1 MKRAAVVFLAC
12 AGCAAAA
19 LRAEGPEVRQ
29 LADESRRVADQ
40 IVQQTQHELTRA
52 MEVSGPL
59 RAIIVSKYSMPEI
72 SSSLSRKTG
81 WKVSLVALKP
91 RNPALGMPDAWERKV
106 LREFEARLA
115 RGEKPETVERSEIV
129 SENGT
134 RYFRF
139 MKALPVTA
147 LCMNCHGPAEQ
158 LGPAVKALLAVE
170 YPHDRAI
177 GYRLG
182 QVRGAATV
190 KRPLD

>member
-1 MKRAAVVFLAC
+1 MNRSGFVILLW
-12 AGCAAAA
+12 AAATLAAHAQGDDVRA
-19 LRAEGPEVRQ
+19 LTE
-29 LADESRRVADQ
+29 ESRRVADQ
-40 IVQQTQHELTRA
+40 LVAQVGNEIAKA
-52 MEVSGPL
+52 MEASGPL

-91 RNPALGMPDAWERKV
+91 RNPALGTADAWERKV
-106 LREFEARLA
+106 LREFEARAA

-139 MKALPVTA
+139 MKAVPVTA
-147 LCMNCHGPAEQ
+147 LCMNCHAPAEQ

-177 GYRLG
+177 GYRLS